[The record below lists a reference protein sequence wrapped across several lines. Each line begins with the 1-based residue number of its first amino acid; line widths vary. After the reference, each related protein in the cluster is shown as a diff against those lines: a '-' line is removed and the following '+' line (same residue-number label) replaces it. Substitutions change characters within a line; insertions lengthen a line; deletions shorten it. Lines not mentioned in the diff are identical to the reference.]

1 MKTNEGF
8 GLGFSSSGKSGGSA
22 GAAPRA
28 RRVGRGGFGFSS
40 KVSGGLLAAGVAAA
54 VLAGCG
60 ASNDPS
66 KKSPSSLSP
75 VSAATALVER
85 ASLPDRLTLYGTV
98 TADRSAA
105 VSSRVTANVVAVPAR
120 VGQNVAAGDVLVEID
135 PQTAKGQEAQ
145 ARGALAQARAAL
157 SLAERNYERF
167 KALAASGSASPL
179 ELDMNRMQYEQAKG
193 AVQQGDGAV
202 EAASSVARESRVTA
216 PFAGRVASRLV
227 EAGDLAAPGRPLV
240 TIESATGRRLVVQVP
255 AGTVAASGLKAGQKL
270 AVRID
275 GAVSSVTGADLTGTV
290 VEMSPGADPATHT
303 YTATLELSGAPV
315 ATGLTGRAT
324 LDTAVR
330 SSVLVPESAVL
341 ASGGVT
347 LVALK
352 DDEGKARTRVVTTGA
367 SQGGKVEIL
376 SGLSGGETV
385 LVGLSAPPADGAPVS
400 EPKDAGAKG
409 TAR

>member
-1 MKTNEGF
+1 MKIGKELGF
-8 GLGFSSSGKSGGSA
+8 GFGFGQ
-22 GAAPRA
+22 
-28 RRVGRGGFGFSS
+28 GFGFSS
-40 KVSGGLLAAGVAAA
+40 KVSGGLLAAGIASAI
-54 VLAGCG
+54 LAGCG
-60 ASNDPS
+60 GPHSPS
-66 KKSPSSLSP
+66 KKEIPA
-75 VSAATALVER
+75 VAAGTALVER
-85 ASLPDRLTLYGTV
+85 ALLPDRLTLYGTV
-98 TADRSAA
+98 TADRTAA

-120 VGQNVAAGDVLVEID
+120 VGQSVAAGAVLVEID

-157 SLAERNYERF
+157 SLAERNYERY

-193 AVQQGDGAV
+193 AVQQGEGAV
-202 EAASSVARESRVTA
+202 EAASSVARESRVTS

-255 AGTVAASGLKAGQKL
+255 AGTVAASGLRAGQKL

-275 GAVSSVTGADLTGTV
+275 GVAGDVPGTV
-290 VEMSPGADPATHT
+290 IEMSPGADPTSHT
-303 YTATLELSGAPV
+303 YTVTLELAGAPV

-324 LDTAVR
+324 LESAVR

-341 ASGGVT
+341 ASGGVS

-352 DDEGKARTRVVTTGA
+352 DDSGKARTRVVTTGA
-367 SQGGKVEIL
+367 SQGGKIEIL

-385 LVGLSAPPADGAPVS
+385 LVGLTAPPADGAPVS
-400 EPKDAGAKG
+400 EPRDNKE